1 MIELLEFD
9 LHIFDLDDTLINT
22 RQAYYSAQE
31 EAVQQVFPELTG
43 RSLLTGLKDLR
54 WLCRIIGSGN
64 TEAYFS
70 AFLAS
75 QSELKHVDEA
85 SVSLL
90 SSAYRCAF
98 EANLK
103 PLAGAKTYLHDL
115 SNRDKKLALVSNG
128 KTDSQLGKLRMTGFD
143 IFFPAGLCYISEAF
157 PPAQKKPSPH
167 MVEFACKS
175 VGIDPVQ
182 SIYYGNS
189 TEDILA
195 GNLAGVT
202 TVLIGEDPDKNSNLP
217 EIARP
222 DFRLESW
229 ID

>member
-1 MIELLEFD
+1 
-9 LHIFDLDDTLINT
+9 
-22 RQAYYSAQE
+22 
-31 EAVQQVFPELTG
+31 
-43 RSLLTGLKDLR
+43 
-54 WLCRIIGSGN
+54 
-64 TEAYFS
+64 
-70 AFLAS
+70 
-75 QSELKHVDEA
+75 
-85 SVSLL
+85 
-90 SSAYRCAF
+90 
-98 EANLK
+98 
-103 PLAGAKTYLHDL
+103 
-115 SNRDKKLALVSNG
+115 
-128 KTDSQLGKLRMTGFD
+128 
-143 IFFPAGLCYISEAF
+143 
-157 PPAQKKPSPH
+157 